1 LTKIGPSLIIFLN
14 LRIEFHLS
22 ESERPMEAISRRE
35 EMILSTVVDAYVS
48 TGEPVGSRT
57 ISKRG
62 VGISA
67 ATIRNAM
74 SDLEEKGLVYQPH
87 TSAGRIPTD
96 RGYRYYVDHL
106 MSPDELPESQEE
118 GIRSRITACLR
129 EGSVQEILDQIS
141 RIVAEVSQN
150 LGVVLSPRFEQGVF
164 RRLELVSLTERRVLL
179 VLSIQQGLVKT
190 MVIEADSP
198 VDPAQ
203 LSDTARVLNERL
215 SGLTLG
221 ELRKTALERIQ
232 EARDGDP
239 KLLRIIADETAAL
252 CAQGHG
258 EGLHLGGTGNIF
270 LQPDFAR
277 QTLMGLVN
285 VLEAKES
292 IVDVLERR
300 TGRSGV
306 AITIGNENRS
316 VPEMRSCSLIT
327 SSYRVGDTS
336 GVVGVI
342 GPTRMR
348 YNLIAS
354 LVRFAAQLTG
364 DLVKSR

>member
-1 LTKIGPSLIIFLN
+1 
-14 LRIEFHLS
+14 
-22 ESERPMEAISRRE
+22 MEAISRRE
-35 EMILSTVVDAYVS
+35 EMILNTVVDSYVS

-57 ISKRG
+57 ISKKG

-96 RGYRYYVDHL
+96 RGYRYYVDRL
-106 MSPDELPESQEE
+106 MPSDDLSESQEE
-118 GIRSRITACLR
+118 GIRSRILACLR

-141 RIVAEVSQN
+141 RVIAEVSQN
-150 LGVVLSPRFEQGVF
+150 LGVVLSPRFEQGVL

-190 MVIEADSP
+190 MVIEAESP
-198 VDPAQ
+198 IDPAQ
-203 LSDTARVLNERL
+203 LSETAQVLNERL

-221 ELRKTALERIQ
+221 ELTKSTMERIQ
-232 EARDGDP
+232 EIRGGDP
-239 KLLRIIADETAAL
+239 KLLRVIADETAAL
-252 CAQGHG
+252 CAQGHA

-270 LQPDFAR
+270 LQPDFPR
-277 QTLMGLVN
+277 QTLMGIVN
-285 VLEAKES
+285 VLEAKDP
-292 IVDVLERR
+292 IVDVLEQR
-300 TGRSGV
+300 TNREGV
-306 AITIGNENRS
+306 AITIGDENRS

-327 SSYRVGDTS
+327 SPYRLGETS

-348 YNLIAS
+348 YPLIAA

-364 DLVKSR
+364 DLVKNR